1 MSSANDV
8 KPDAPPRPAG
18 WRTICRQILVHTGDS
33 QTSLSAAGCAFY
45 ATLSLFPAI
54 TALISVYGLVFDIH
68 TVEPQLNILRN
79 LLPTSAYALIG
90 DRIHT
95 LVMESH
101 SSLTLGLVFSLAI
114 TMWSAT
120 ASSRAMLSALN
131 ITYHTKET
139 RGFLSFQCLAFG
151 TTLMGVLGACLTLA
165 LMVAAPAI
173 ADYLPHYLEYLGVDF
188 NHIPPGLHF
197 LVEKGTPM
205 MVHWLAPAIM
215 LLFVFTAMTV
225 LYRIAPCRDWTLW
238 RLIFPG
244 AIVATLLWVVTS
256 LGFSW
261 YVAHFASYSATYGP
275 LGAVAAVMMWL
286 FVSAYVVLFG
296 GVINSELEERARRKY
311 VRAEKGLSTEAAS
324 DKDIEA

>member
-1 MSSANDV
+1 MANEVESNDL
-8 KPDAPPRPAG
+8 PRPAG
-18 WRTICRQILVHTGDS
+18 WRAILRQILVNTGDS
-33 QTSLSAAGCAFY
+33 QTSLCAAGCAFY
-45 ATLSLFPAI
+45 ATLSLFPAL
-54 TALISVYGLVFDIH
+54 TALISVYGLVFDIQ
-68 TVEPQLNILRN
+68 TVEPQLNILKN
-79 LLPTSAYALIG
+79 LLPSSAYSLIG

-101 SSLTLGLVFSLAI
+101 SSLTMGLVFSLLI

-120 ASSRAMLSALN
+120 ASSRSMLSALN
-131 ITYHTKET
+131 IAYHTKET
-139 RGFLSFQCLAFG
+139 RGFFSFQCLAFG

-173 ADYLPHYLEYLGVDF
+173 ADYLPRYLETLGVDF
-188 NHIPPGLHF
+188 NHIPSGLHF
-197 LVEKGTPM
+197 LVEKGTPV
-205 MVHWLAPAIM
+205 MVHWLAPSIM
-215 LLFVFTAMTV
+215 LFFVFVAMTL

-244 AIVATLLWVVTS
+244 ALVATLLWVITS

-261 YVAHFASYSATYGP
+261 YVSHFASYSATYGP

-296 GVINSELEERARRKY
+296 GVINAELEERARRRY
-311 VRAEKGLSTEAAS
+311 ARAEKGLSTKPEAS
-324 DKDIEA
+324 S